1 MSAGVRRVYKASVG
15 YGLGIVLAAA
25 SAFAAQPTYLTL
37 ESLLQKGWEVA
48 GYAGTADNRSSL
60 LLLKKAGETY
70 LVQCS
75 TFHDVTRTPRVSTNC
90 YELR

>member
-1 MSAGVRRVYKASVG
+1 MAASVRRVLEACARHG
-15 YGLGIVLAAA
+15 IATGLAITAAV
-25 SAFAAQPTYLTL
+25 AAPPVYLTL

-60 LLLKKAGETY
+60 LLLKKAGEMY